1 VALRAAISSDIDT
14 LKSIYGGRGC
24 RRPGGYTHAELAGGL
39 ENFCRF
45 LEPFGVKATLFM
57 VGYDFTLPQNHG
69 AIRATAAR
77 GHEIANHTLTH
88 AQGFRLL
95 GPAAM
100 EAEIA
105 GMEDACHAVIGERPV
120 GFRSPGWNVG
130 DSAIQILKRR
140 GYVYDSS
147 IHPMSLTPLF
157 KFLHWWNTSSRTGGD
172 RTTLGQLN
180 YMFAPL
186 TPYRTAAD
194 ALARPGEGGLVE
206 LPLTVVPFVRAPFWA
221 TFLLATGF
229 ELFRKSYGAIKSMG
243 LPIQYTFHLSD
254 FVDYTTPELADQ
266 VPSPG
271 DGVYVPQA
279 LRVPLS
285 KKLPLFQ
292 RAMDVIAA
300 DYEFCT
306 LREWAESVS

>member
-1 VALRAAISSDIDT
+1 MSLRAAVSSDIDT
-14 LKSIYGGRGC
+14 LRSIYGGRGC
-24 RRPGGYTHAELAGGL
+24 RRPGGYTHAELAEGL
-39 ENFCRF
+39 ENFSRF
-45 LEPFGVKATLFM
+45 LEPFGVQATLFM
-57 VGYDFTLPQNHG
+57 VGHDFALPQNHG
-69 AIRATAAR
+69 AIRDVAAQ

-95 GPAAM
+95 DERAM
-100 EAEIA
+100 EAEVA
-105 GMEDACHAVIGERPV
+105 GMEEACEAVIGRRPV

-130 DSAIQILKRR
+130 DNAIRILKRR
-140 GYVYDSS
+140 GYTYDSS

-172 RTTLGQLN
+172 RSTLGQMN

-186 TPYRTAAD
+186 TPYRTAGD
-194 ALARPGEGGLVE
+194 ALARRGEDGIVE

-229 ELFRKSYGAIKSMG
+229 ELFDKSYRVIKSMG

-254 FVDYTTPELADQ
+254 FVDYTKPALAEQ
-266 VPSPG
+266 VPAPG

-292 RAMDVIAA
+292 RAMDVMAA

-306 LREWAESVS
+306 LREWAATV

>member
-1 VALRAAISSDIDT
+1 MSLRAAISSDIDT
-14 LKSIYGGRGC
+14 LQSIYGGRGC
-24 RRPGGYTHAELAGGL
+24 RRSGGYTHAELSEGL

-57 VGYDFTLPQNHG
+57 VGHDFTLPKNHG
-69 AIRATAAR
+69 VIRATAAE
-77 GHEIANHTLTH
+77 GHEIANHTLSH
-88 AQGFRLL
+88 AQGFRLMD
-95 GPAAM
+95 AASM

-130 DSAIQILKRR
+130 DSAIAILKRR

-172 RTTLGQLN
+172 RTTLGQLD

-186 TPYRTAAD
+186 TPYRTSAD
-194 ALARPGEGGLVE
+194 ALARKGEGGLVE

-229 ELFRKSYGAIKSMG
+229 ELFEKSFRVIKSRG

-254 FVDYTTPELADQ
+254 FVDYTRPELAEQ
-266 VPSPG
+266 VPLAG

-279 LRVPLS
+279 LRVPLA
-285 KKLPLFQ
+285 KKLPLFR
-292 RAMDVIAA
+292 RAMDVIAN

-306 LREWAESVS
+306 LRDWAATV